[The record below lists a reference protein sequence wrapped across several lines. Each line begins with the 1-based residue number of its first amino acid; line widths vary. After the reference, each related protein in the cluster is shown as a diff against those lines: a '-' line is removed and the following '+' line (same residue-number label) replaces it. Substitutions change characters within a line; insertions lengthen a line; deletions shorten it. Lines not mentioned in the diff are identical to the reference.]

1 MNARA
6 IRTRNGVSGVVRVPG
21 SKSIANRALI
31 MAALAPGV
39 STLSNVPSGDDTVAM
54 IDALNRLGLK
64 PAFEG
69 GSIRITGPL
78 DRNAT
83 SSVTLDANLAGT
95 TSRFLTALGAVR
107 CGSTTIDGGEPLRR
121 RPNVDLRNALLQLG
135 AVIESPVRD
144 GLPITLRGKL
154 DLANEVAVDGSMSS
168 QFTSALMMI
177 GSVID
182 GGLRLNL
189 RGTPVSRSYIDL
201 TAGVMAQ
208 FGVQVEID
216 EDSVWVD
223 GSTIRACDLAVEA
236 DASSASYPL
245 AAAAIS
251 GGSVEVLGL
260 GDTSGQSDALFRDLL
275 RQMGCEVATTKDNTT
290 VRRNLGKALAGI
302 STNLAEA
309 SDLVPTLAAVCCFAD
324 SRSEITGVG
333 FIRKKESNRIEG
345 LADQL
350 NRCGARVTPTPD
362 GLIIDP
368 SEMHGAI
375 IDPMHD
381 HRIAMALALVGLRV
395 SGVEISDPG
404 VVSKSWPDYWSVLD
418 AL

>member
-1 MNARA
+1 
-6 IRTRNGVSGVVRVPG
+6 
-21 SKSIANRALI
+21 

-69 GSIRITGPL
+69 GSVRITGPL

-208 FGVQVEID
+208 LVCKLKLMKIPF
-216 EDSVWVD
+216 
-223 GSTIRACDLAVEA
+223 GSTA
-236 DASSASYPL
+236 
-245 AAAAIS
+245 
-251 GGSVEVLGL
+251 
-260 GDTSGQSDALFRDLL
+260 
-275 RQMGCEVATTKDNTT
+275 RQYE
-290 VRRNLGKALAGI
+290 
-302 STNLAEA
+302 
-309 SDLVPTLAAVCCFAD
+309 
-324 SRSEITGVG
+324 
-333 FIRKKESNRIEG
+333 
-345 LADQL
+345 
-350 NRCGARVTPTPD
+350 RVT
-362 GLIIDP
+362 
-368 SEMHGAI
+368 
-375 IDPMHD
+375 
-381 HRIAMALALVGLRV
+381 
-395 SGVEISDPG
+395 
-404 VVSKSWPDYWSVLD
+404 
-418 AL
+418 

>member
-1 MNARA
+1 MNTRA
-6 IRTRNGVSGVVRVPG
+6 IRARNGVSGVVRVPG

-39 STLSNVPSGDDTVAM
+39 STLRNVPSGDDTLAM
-54 IDALNRLGLK
+54 VDALERLGLK
-64 PAFEG
+64 PEV
-69 GSIRITGPL
+69 GSGYVRVAGPL
-78 DRNAT
+78 SRT
-83 SSVTLDANLAGT
+83 STTDVALDANLAGT

-107 CGSTTIDGGEPLRR
+107 CGSTTIDGGGPLRR
-121 RPNVDLRNALLQLG
+121 RPNAALRNALLELG
-135 AVIESPVRD
+135 AVIESPVGE

-154 DLANEVAVDGSMSS
+154 DLANEVTVDGSMSS

-177 GSVID
+177 GSVIE

-189 RGTPVSRSYIDL
+189 SGTPVSRAYIDL
-201 TAGVMAQ
+201 TADVMGR
-208 FGVQVEID
+208 FGVQVVIE
-216 EDSVWVD
+216 ENSVLVN
-223 GSTIRACDLAVEA
+223 GLSIRACDLDVEA

-260 GDTSGQSDALFRDLL
+260 GDTSHQSDALFSELL
-275 RQMGCEVATTKDNTT
+275 RQMGCDVATTNDNTT
-290 VRRNLGKALAGI
+290 VRRNPSKALAGI
-302 STNLAEA
+302 SANLAEA
-309 SDLVPTLAAVCCFAD
+309 SDLVPTLATVCCFAD

-333 FIRKKESNRIEG
+333 FIRNKESNRIEG

-350 NRCGARVTPTPD
+350 NRFGAHVTPTPD

-368 SEMHGAI
+368 SELHGAI

>member
-1 MNARA
+1 
-6 IRTRNGVSGVVRVPG
+6 
-21 SKSIANRALI
+21 
-31 MAALAPGV
+31 
-39 STLSNVPSGDDTVAM
+39 
-54 IDALNRLGLK
+54 
-64 PAFEG
+64 
-69 GSIRITGPL
+69 
-78 DRNAT
+78 
-83 SSVTLDANLAGT
+83 
-95 TSRFLTALGAVR
+95 
-107 CGSTTIDGGEPLRR
+107 
-121 RPNVDLRNALLQLG
+121 VDLRNALLQLG

-154 DLANEVAVDGSMSS
+154 DLANEVTVDGSMSS

-177 GSVID
+177 GSVIE

-189 RGTPVSRSYIDL
+189 SGTPVSRAYIDL
-201 TAGVMAQ
+201 TADVMGR
-208 FGVQVEID
+208 FGVQVVIE
-216 EDSVWVD
+216 ENSVLVN
-223 GSTIRACDLAVEA
+223 GLSIRACDLVVEA

-260 GDTSGQSDALFRDLL
+260 GDTSHQSDAL
-275 RQMGCEVATTKDNTT
+275 T
-290 VRRNLGKALAGI
+290 
-302 STNLAEA
+302 
-309 SDLVPTLAAVCCFAD
+309 VCCFAD

-333 FIRKKESNRIEG
+333 FIRNKESNRIEG

-350 NRCGARVTPTPD
+350 NRFGAHVTPTPD

-368 SEMHGAI
+368 SELHGAI

-395 SGVEISDPG
+395 SGVEISDSG